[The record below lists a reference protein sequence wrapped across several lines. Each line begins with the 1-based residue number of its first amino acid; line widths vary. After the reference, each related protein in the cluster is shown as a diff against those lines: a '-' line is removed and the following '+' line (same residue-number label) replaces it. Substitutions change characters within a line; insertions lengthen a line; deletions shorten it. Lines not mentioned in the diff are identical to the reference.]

1 MNAKSVTP
9 DDRCADPVG
18 ARMRA
23 MLAGSSGPKT
33 TRSQSRDGVRPSQL
47 REMAGMALGNAAG
60 AIGTSM
66 KHLARVESGEVT
78 PTGAW
83 VGRASATCADRLKA
97 STPQAV
103 A

>member
-1 MNAKSVTP
+1 MNTKSDTP
-9 DDRCADPVG
+9 DARCAETVG

-23 MLAGSSGPKT
+23 MLAGAPA
-33 TRSQSRDGVRPSQL
+33 RRRPDHSRVMGRALRML
-47 REMAGMALGNAAG
+47 REMAGMALDDAAG
-60 AIGTSM
+60 AIGTST

-83 VGRASATCADRLKA
+83 AGRASATYADRLKA
-97 STPQAV
+97 STTQVV